1 MKTLSKGIGAL
12 GLGVLGLCPALCQ
25 DHAVSARLQRT
36 FGEHAQ
42 TVWGVA
48 FSPDGQ
54 YLASGSADGTV
65 RLRRARDGSPV
76 RVLNGALLQTLSG
89 HSGDVHGLA
98 FSPDGRWLASSGDD
112 KTVRL
117 WSLDAR
123 AAPGH

>member
-12 GLGVLGLCPALCQ
+12 GLGVLGLCPALGQ

-89 HSGDVHGLA
+89 TRVTCTA
-98 FSPDGRWLASSGDD
+98 SPS
-112 KTVRL
+112 
-117 WSLDAR
+117 AR
-123 AAPGH
+123 TAVGWPAAATTRR